1 MDDTLLVHTFL
12 LFSLNQHICFCFFYG
27 KRDEYFGVAGR
38 LTPMDGKL
46 APKFKTRENV
56 FYPNCLNML
65 SQEYSNITPSLTF
78 MEAKL
83 LLKIFGRKH

>member
-1 MDDTLLVHTFL
+1 MILFWYILFFFKSAYLFL
-12 LFSLNQHICFCFFYG
+12 LFFYG